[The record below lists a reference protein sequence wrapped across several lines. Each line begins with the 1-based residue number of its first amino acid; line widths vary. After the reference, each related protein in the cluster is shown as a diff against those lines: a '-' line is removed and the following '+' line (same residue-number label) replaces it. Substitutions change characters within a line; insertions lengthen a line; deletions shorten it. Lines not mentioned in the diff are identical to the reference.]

1 MPYLKYYSDERI
13 KLWEYFGLPLQSKEA
28 TEIVIDKLL
37 KHFKLGKVLLSF
49 TSGRNHS
56 YAGAYSITIN
66 TSQLNFGVICHE
78 LAHVYQKRISNGS
91 YKTWH
96 NKFHNKIMKRMLRYC
111 EKKNWFEEELK
122 RRLTP
127 KPVKLEP
134 TEDEIQAKK
143 IEHLLTLT
151 KKYER
156 KLKLYSTKLKKTQ
169 RKLSRLQP
177 I

>member
-1 MPYLKYYSDERI
+1 
-13 KLWEYFGLPLQSKEA
+13 
-28 TEIVIDKLL
+28 
-37 KHFKLGKVLLSF
+37 
-49 TSGRNHS
+49 
-56 YAGAYSITIN
+56 
-66 TSQLNFGVICHE
+66 
-78 LAHVYQKRISNGS
+78 
-91 YKTWH
+91 
-96 NKFHNKIMKRMLRYC
+96 MLRYC